1 MSVQVSYK
9 KQFTLGIIFLIIIFA
24 SFEGIARGYEFF
36 IIPCRPSVS
45 DAYEDMNYLL
55 VRQICTDIRY
65 LQFEEPT
72 VIQNK
77 PNQAFSTI
85 SINNY
90 GFRGLET
97 TVEKSEDVFRII
109 MIGGSTLFGHGSSS
123 NETTI
128 PGYLQD
134 IINKNQKSKNIEVIN
149 AGVNSLYSFTETYHI
164 KNSLIKFNPDIIIN
178 YGGWNDADYFE
189 EDPKI
194 NSLEED
200 TQFKFKN
207 YPFYRTPFV
216 IFTLLFSE
224 QYKEEAFDK
233 VYNQRDNFPEKVIPV
248 WKERWLEVCNLGN
261 ENNFSTIIAVQPMI
275 HTGNKP
281 MTDYERKFFTQT
293 IHDNNVKI
301 NFNGFV
307 ESFNELDNICQKT
320 IDLRN
325 VFDTTEKAIYW
336 DKGHMT
342 DLGNK
347 IIAEKLY
354 EEISPLLK

>member
-128 PGYLQD
+128 PVSYTHLT
-134 IINKNQKSKNIEVIN
+134 
-149 AGVNSLYSFTETYHI
+149 LPT
-164 KNSLIKFNPDIIIN
+164 
-178 YGGWNDADYFE
+178 
-189 EDPKI
+189 
-194 NSLEED
+194 
-200 TQFKFKN
+200 
-207 YPFYRTPFV
+207 TPYV
-216 IFTLLFSE
+216 
-224 QYKEEAFDK
+224 
-233 VYNQRDNFPEKVIPV
+233 
-248 WKERWLEVCNLGN
+248 
-261 ENNFSTIIAVQPMI
+261 
-275 HTGNKP
+275 
-281 MTDYERKFFTQT
+281 
-293 IHDNNVKI
+293 
-301 NFNGFV
+301 
-307 ESFNELDNICQKT
+307 
-320 IDLRN
+320 
-325 VFDTTEKAIYW
+325 
-336 DKGHMT
+336 
-342 DLGNK
+342 
-347 IIAEKLY
+347 
-354 EEISPLLK
+354 